1 MWRASTAPGS
11 TLFHSLNLEI
21 AMAKF
26 TKKNCIVMQD
36 LDKPDKLALVI
47 DGDEPISFYA
57 DVDVLAA
64 DAKWRDRLLVEEG
77 DYGLFARLERRFE
90 QLDL

>member
-1 MWRASTAPGS
+1 
-11 TLFHSLNLEI
+11 
-21 AMAKF
+21 MAKY

-36 LDKPDKLALVI
+36 LDKPDKLAVAI

-64 DAKWRDRLLVEEG
+64 DTNWRSRLLVEEG
-77 DYGLFARLERRFE
+77 DYGLFATLEKRYE
-90 QLDL
+90 TLDL

>member
-11 TLFHSLNLEI
+11 ALFHSLNLEI

-36 LDKPDKLALVI
+36 LDKPDKLAVAI

-64 DAKWRDRLLVEEG
+64 DANWRDRLLVEEG
-77 DYGLFARLERRFE
+77 DYGLFATLEKRYE
-90 QLDL
+90 TLDL